1 MANHKSAQKRI
12 RQTARRRIRNK
23 NARTRMR
30 TIVKNFQTAM
40 ESGDAENATARFRAA
55 EREIRKAATKGL
67 IPQKR
72 ASRTVSR
79 LAKRLSSASAR

>member
-12 RQTARRRIRNK
+12 RQTERRRIRNK

-30 TIVKNFQTAM
+30 TIVKNFETAI
-40 ESGDAENATARFRAA
+40 ESGDAENSTTRFRAA

-67 IPQKR
+67 IPRKR

-79 LAKRLSSASAR
+79 LAKRLDSASAR